1 MLGNNLIKINTVNN
15 KDIRRKTSVDIVLVP
30 LLLPNFLAFG

>member
-15 KDIRRKTSVDIVLVP
+15 KDIRRKTSADIVLVP